1 MLGKL
6 GIVALMGAA
15 VAAVF
20 LWPAAW
26 TPGAS
31 TEKPSSVEMVI
42 QRSDDLHYY
51 ADGKVNGHATR
62 FMVDTGSSETA
73 LTEEDALAAGLTVDR
88 DKYELI
94 GEGAS
99 GIVRGQYIQVR
110 SLDLGDF
117 SEKDVKVVVVPG
129 ATTSL
134 LGQDFLDKV
143 DEIII
148 SRGEMR
154 LKGRSS

>member
-1 MLGKL
+1 
-6 GIVALMGAA
+6 MGAA

-20 LWPAAW
+20 LWPDSW

-42 QRSDDLHYY
+42 QRSNDLHYY

-73 LTEEDALAAGLTVDR
+73 LTEEDALAAGLAVDR

-110 SLDLGDF
+110 SLDLGAF

-134 LGQDFLDKV
+134 LGQDFLDEV

-154 LKGRSS
+154 LKGKSS